1 MTMNRIKVIN
11 EPSELVP
18 MLRSVDT
25 PVKRDVLKEVTL
37 EWRTADEIE
46 QKFGPEGRDAI
57 IFFEKMKLVETRWLS
72 KDGGYP
78 EKSYH
83 TYYTSFS
90 INAQWPVYEI
100 SDVLTAA
107 MMSDA
112 EYAGKGRKVL
122 RRHRRVAGTFIDDAQ
137 EPGPQVREDGL
148 PRTQNRTDPR
158 RVIPMSDI
166 WIMRIGHRP
175 QRDKRVTTH
184 VALSSR
190 ALGAKGIYVD
200 TEDPVLEENIRSVVQ
215 RFGGDYT
222 IKTGV
227 SWKEAIRDF
236 QGKVV
241 HLTMYG
247 QRVDEALPKIP
258 RDEDIMIVV
267 GAEKVPAEV
276 YQRADFNVSVGN
288 QPHSEIAALAIFL
301 DRFTEGKALYADRGG
316 ELEVVPNERGKT
328 VVEHHPE

>member
-1 MTMNRIKVIN
+1 
-11 EPSELVP
+11 
-18 MLRSVDT
+18 
-25 PVKRDVLKEVTL
+25 
-37 EWRTADEIE
+37 
-46 QKFGPEGRDAI
+46 
-57 IFFEKMKLVETRWLS
+57 
-72 KDGGYP
+72 
-78 EKSYH
+78 
-83 TYYTSFS
+83 
-90 INAQWPVYEI
+90 
-100 SDVLTAA
+100 
-107 MMSDA
+107 
-112 EYAGKGRKVL
+112 
-122 RRHRRVAGTFIDDAQ
+122 
-137 EPGPQVREDGL
+137 
-148 PRTQNRTDPR
+148 
-158 RVIPMSDI
+158 MSDI

-222 IKTGV
+222 IKIGV

>member
-1 MTMNRIKVIN
+1 M
-11 EPSELVP
+11 
-18 MLRSVDT
+18 
-25 PVKRDVLKEVTL
+25 
-37 EWRTADEIE
+37 A
-46 QKFGPEGRDAI
+46 
-57 IFFEKMKLVETRWLS
+57 
-72 KDGGYP
+72 
-78 EKSYH
+78 
-83 TYYTSFS
+83 
-90 INAQWPVYEI
+90 
-100 SDVLTAA
+100 
-107 MMSDA
+107 
-112 EYAGKGRKVL
+112 
-122 RRHRRVAGTFIDDAQ
+122 
-137 EPGPQVREDGL
+137 
-148 PRTQNRTDPR
+148 
-158 RVIPMSDI
+158 DI

-215 RFGGDYT
+215 RFGGDYS

-227 SWKEAIRDF
+227 SWKEATRNF
-236 QGKVV
+236 KGKVV

-258 RDEDIMIVV
+258 RDEDIMIIV

-276 YQRADFNVSVGN
+276 YQRADFNISVGN

-301 DRFTEGKALYADRGG
+301 DRFTEGKALYSDRGG

-328 VVEHHPE
+328 VVEHPQ